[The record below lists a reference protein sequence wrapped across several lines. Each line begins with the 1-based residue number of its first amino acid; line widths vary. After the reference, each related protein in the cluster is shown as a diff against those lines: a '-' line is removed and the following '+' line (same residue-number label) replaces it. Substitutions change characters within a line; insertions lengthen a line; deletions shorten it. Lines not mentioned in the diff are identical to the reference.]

1 VDIFINRDGQRG
13 GPYSLHKVNEC
24 LAVGSM
30 QPTDLAFHEGLT
42 DWIPLSQI
50 DGVVTDVKAPTL
62 SPESDFK
69 SALHESIEI
78 GKEDKLQVFGAIG
91 VGLAIVSTV
100 VGLVWA
106 ELAKEEPTPPKK
118 PDAGKKSDN
127 SISNPKRATVTPSV
141 PAFTLQDFP
150 RLTSVG

>member
-141 PAFTLQDFP
+141 PAFTLQD
-150 RLTSVG
+150 